1 MPLSG
6 GAEGEGECSP
16 RWKPRCLHDRIKI
29 RLEEEEVYLGK
40 KRKQREGKQ
49 RESVRQME
57 MGLVFL
63 NAASNCCVARQCDF
77 LGKNRRR
84 S

>member
-6 GAEGEGECSP
+6 GAEGEGGGLSSLKTKVSS
-16 RWKPRCLHDRIKI
+16 RQNQNKI
-29 RLEEEEVYLGK
+29 GGGRGVVLK

-63 NAASNCCVARQCDF
+63 NAALNRCVARQCF
-77 LGKNRRR
+77 LE
-84 S
+84 